1 MQKVDKPKKP
11 LFVYYL
17 IVLAVIVLLNLFLF
31 PELGRAACDGG
42 GLRYI
47 FDNAEATKR
56 CQR

>member
-17 IVLAVIVLLNLFLF
+17 IVLAVIVLLKSVSV
-31 PELGRAACDGG
+31 PETGRAACDGG

-47 FDNAEATKR
+47 FDNAK
-56 CQR
+56 

>member
-31 PELGRAACDGG
+31 PKLVEQHVTEVDYGTFLTMLSD
-42 GLRYI
+42 
-47 FDNAEATKR
+47 KKV
-56 CQR
+56 

>member
-17 IVLAVIVLLNLFLF
+17 IVLGSHRAAESVSV
-31 PELGRAACDGG
+31 PETGRAACDGG

-47 FDNAEATKR
+47 FDNAKRTKR